1 MKGFFGSQISINRV
15 FSSSLCALLALVCFS
30 SAVSAQNFSNI
41 NIDRETLDQVSDI
54 GYNAYRPGKSGNQ
67 KDSKSTVSKAVKA
80 FSKTAARKPAPAP
93 KAKKSAAATI
103 KPARETISNDHISD
117 DDETFLLNAD
127 DIEIATLV
135 KLVSRLTKRN
145 YILDEKVK
153 GRLSIFQPEPL
164 PMVQLIKTF
173 EDAIQHKGF
182 ASVPMGGNTWKI
194 VLARDAKT
202 STIPLL
208 MEKGSAEAGTIITKL
223 VKLTYA
229 DAQAIRPTLQR
240 FVSRDGV
247 VEIAEGTN
255 SLIIVDSV
263 ENIKRLENLVEEI
276 DFPAE
281 NQQTKVIPIK
291 HASAEDLAEKIN
303 RILAANPGTRKSSQ
317 VVVRRGRAQR
327 QTRTEAG
334 KGPEGEV
341 FSDDRTNSLIAV
353 GTLKLIEKV
362 EGLVEELDSP
372 IDRSNESFFLYK
384 LQNADA
390 EELVEILNQ
399 IISGNDGG
407 SDPAAPRGLRSR
419 RGSSLSRQRGQN
431 QPTPAAASNG
441 RNNQFQAGRRVNFEE
456 GISIAADTRTNS
468 VVVNASQSDYDKLV
482 RLIKQLDVKR
492 KQVLVEA
499 AVIEV
504 TMGDQQDLGLDFRSA
519 EGHQDGVGVLQGNFS
534 NLPSVLGAPGAIPSV
549 LESPGALQGLS
560 LQAISQG
567 TLTLPGGIAMP
578 TQSVVLNA
586 LQLNSAVNVLSSPS
600 IMTSDN
606 EEAEIIVG
614 ENVPVVTSR
623 ATDGSNLG
631 NQFSQIDRQ
640 DVGIT
645 LRITPQITNGE
656 YVNLK
661 IFVEISSVVPGTRN
675 AENGLTTN
683 VRTTETSVVVK
694 NNQMVI
700 TGGLLSDNTIEQEA
714 GIPLLME
721 IPVLGNLFKSKNESV
736 QQTNLLIFITPR
748 IINDDISAEM
758 TTDYFSSR
766 LPKSVE
772 KARETLR
779 SPMIGQMKEDEEEK
793 PFIEE
798 DVVDDLDF

>member
-1 MKGFFGSQISINRV
+1 MKGFLKKESLIFRGAISILCFCF
-15 FSSSLCALLALVCFS
+15 FSLTA
-30 SAVSAQNFSNI
+30 SAQSFSNI
-41 NIDRETLDQVSDI
+41 NLDRETLDRVSDI
-54 GYNAYRPGKSGNQ
+54 GYQSYRPNGS
-67 KDSKSTVSKAVKA
+67 SAVKPA
-80 FSKTAARKPAPAP
+80 TNQVKGTTASATVKKATPPAPP
-93 KAKKSAAATI
+93 KNRRSSAATVNADLSKNI
-103 KPARETISNDHISD
+103 DDQYLDE
-117 DDETFLLNAD
+117 DDETFLLKAD
-127 DIEIATLV
+127 DIEISTLV

-145 YILDEKVK
+145 YILDDKVK
-153 GRLSIFQPEPL
+153 GRLTIYQPEPL
-164 PMVQLIKTF
+164 PMTQLIKTF

-208 MEKGSAEAGTIITKL
+208 MDKGSAEAGTVITRL

-240 FVSRDGV
+240 FVSRDGI

-263 ENIKRLENLVEEI
+263 ENIKRLEDLVKEI

-281 NQQTKVIPIK
+281 NQQTKVIPVK
-291 HASAEDLAEKIN
+291 HASSEDLAEKIN
-303 RILAANPGTRKSSQ
+303 RILAANPGTRKTSQ

-327 QTRTEAG
+327 QTRTEPS

-353 GTLKLIEKV
+353 GTAKLIEKV
-362 EGLVEELDSP
+362 EGLVQELDSP

-399 IISGNDGG
+399 IISGEG
-407 SDPAAPRGLRSR
+407 SSAEQSSPRGLRSAR
-419 RGSSLSRQRGQN
+419 RGSSLSRN
-431 QPTPAAASNG
+431 QASTNSQAQAQAG
-441 RNNQFQAGRRVNFEE
+441 GSNNKFQAGKRVNFEE
-456 GISIAADTRTNS
+456 TISIAADTRTNS

-482 RLIKQLDVKR
+482 RLIKQLDVQR

-504 TMGDQQDLGLDFRSA
+504 TMNNQDELGLDWRSA
-519 EGHQDGVGVLQGNFS
+519 EGVQNGTVVGQGNFS
-534 NLPSVLGAPGAIPSV
+534 NLPSVLGTPGAIPSV
-549 LESPGALQGLS
+549 LESPGSLQGLA

-578 TQSVVLNA
+578 TQSVILNA
-586 LQLNSAVNVLSSPS
+586 LKLNSAVNVLSSPS
-600 IMTSDN
+600 ILTSDN

-623 ATDGSNLG
+623 ATDPSNLG
-631 NQFSQIDRQ
+631 NQFNQIDRQ

-694 NNQMVI
+694 NNQMVV
-700 TGGLLSDNTIEQEA
+700 TGGLLSDSTIEQEQ
-714 GIPLLME
+714 GVPLLME
-721 IPVLGNLFKSKNESV
+721 IPVLGKLFKSKSETV
-736 QQTNLLIFITPR
+736 QQTNLLILITPR
-748 IINDDISAEM
+748 IVNDDISAQM
-758 TTDYFSSR
+758 ATDYYGSR
-766 LPKSVE
+766 LPKSLE
-772 KARETLR
+772 NARKILS
-779 SPMIGQMKEDEEEK
+779 SPMVGQLEEEEEEK